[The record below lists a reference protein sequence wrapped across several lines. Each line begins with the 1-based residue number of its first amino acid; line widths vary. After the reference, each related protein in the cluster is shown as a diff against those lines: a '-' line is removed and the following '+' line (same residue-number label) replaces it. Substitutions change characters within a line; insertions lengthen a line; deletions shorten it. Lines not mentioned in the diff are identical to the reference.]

1 MRAAW
6 VKMNQIFKLQG
17 SNSNSNVFFGYTIP
31 VRVQPPIALPSP

>member
-17 SNSNSNVFFGYTIP
+17 SNSNVFFFGYTIP